1 MLSLFEI
8 AALLL
13 SLSALFGWLNHA
25 FIKLPHTIGLLLMAL
40 IASFVLIAIEALM
53 PSLSIT
59 DSLEGVLLQID
70 FNETLMKGMLGF
82 LLFAGALHVDF
93 AKLRDAKWVI
103 GAMATIGVVLS
114 TFIVGG
120 GTWALAQLFGINL
133 PFIWALVFGSLIS
146 PTDPVAVLSILKT
159 VKMPETLET
168 KIAGESLFN
177 DGVGVVVFTI
187 VLAIAIGTT
196 GQGDVVHTAAA
207 AGGHGST
214 GFFDIVEL
222 FVVDAIGG
230 AALGLLAGWIGYKMM
245 AKIDEHAIE
254 VLISLA
260 LVAGTYALAQRIEI
274 LGHHLSG
281 PIAVVVAGLMIG
293 NKGAAFAMSPHTKT
307 ALFSFWQ
314 MVDEILN
321 SVLFLLIGLE
331 LLVIGFA
338 PDYALLAVL
347 AIPLVLFAR
356 LCAVY
361 FPMKLVGAFRDFT
374 KGALPVLTWGG
385 VRGGISIALALSL
398 PDNEYKPFILT
409 VTYVIVIFSVIVQGL
424 TVKRVV
430 EKTVTPDLFDA
441 ADAKDNGGH

>member
-13 SLSALFGWLNHA
+13 SLSALFGWVNHA
-25 FIKLPHTIGLLLMAL
+25 YIKLPHTIGLLLMAL
-40 IASFVLIAIEALM
+40 IASFVLIAVEHFVPAI
-53 PSLSIT
+53 SIT
-59 DSLEGVLLQID
+59 DGLSGVLLQID

-103 GAMATIGVVLS
+103 GAMATIGIMLS

-120 GTWALAQLFGINL
+120 GTWALAHLFGINL
-133 PFIWALVFGSLIS
+133 PFIWALVFGALIS

-159 VKMPETLET
+159 VEMPESLET

-187 VLAIAIGTT
+187 ILAIAVGT
-196 GQGDVVHTAAA
+196 GSADVSHAAA
-207 AGGHGST
+207 VADGHGGT
-214 GFFDIVEL
+214 GFFDIAEL

-230 AALGLLAGWIGYKMM
+230 AALGLLAGFIGYKMM
-245 AKIDEHAIE
+245 ARIDEHAVE

-260 LVAGTYALAQRIEI
+260 LVAGTYAIAQRIEI

-293 NKGAAFAMSPHTKT
+293 NKGVAFAMSKHTKT
-307 ALFSFWQ
+307 ALFSFWE

-331 LLVIGFA
+331 FLVIGLA
-338 PDYALLAVL
+338 PDYALVALL
-347 AIPLVLFAR
+347 AIPLVLIAR

-361 FPMKLVGAFRDFT
+361 VPMKIVGAFKEFT
-374 KGALPVLTWGG
+374 KGAVPVLTWGG
-385 VRGGISIALALSL
+385 VRGGISVALALSL
-398 PDNEYKPFILT
+398 PDNEFKPFILT
-409 VTYVIVIFSVIVQGL
+409 VTYGVVIFSVIVQGL
-424 TVKRVV
+424 TIKGVV
-430 EKTVTPDLFDA
+430 AKTVKPDLFDA
-441 ADAKDNGGH
+441 ADAKGEGGH